1 MSVEA
6 NKQVVR
12 LIFDEVISQ
21 GQLELLDELLAQDL
35 IDTSNPP
42 GWPEGREGARQII
55 AHFRAAFAGWH
66 CVIEDMIAEGDTVV
80 LRAIFRGTHTGEFL
94 GIPPT
99 GRRASWQEIHIGRYA
114 AGKLVEHWGQRQMLQ
129 MLQQLGALP
138 APAPPTLHH
147 GPA

>member
-99 GRRASWQEIHIGRYA
+99 GQAVAMAGIHTVCLTEGRI
-114 AGKLVEHWGQRQMLQ
+114 VEHHAINDDLGLM
-129 MLQQLGALP
+129 QQLNVAPSAGA
-138 APAPPTLHH
+138 APR
-147 GPA
+147 G